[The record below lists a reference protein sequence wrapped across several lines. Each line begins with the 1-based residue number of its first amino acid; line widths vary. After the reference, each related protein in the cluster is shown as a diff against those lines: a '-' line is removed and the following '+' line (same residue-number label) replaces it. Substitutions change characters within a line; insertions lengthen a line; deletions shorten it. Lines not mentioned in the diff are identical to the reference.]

1 MKNNVILLLALLFLS
16 SGAFAQ
22 TQIQDADGNTKV
34 QTEATPNDNTIRLIS
49 NGSSLVNFG
58 KNPAGQTLVQVF
70 DIGESLFIG
79 LNSGVNSTGSK
90 NTVLGQGTGFNLNT
104 GFSNTLVGNSA
115 GAGINSGAFNT
126 AIGQNASLSNTSGSS
141 NVSVGYASLQNNQ
154 TGQQNVALGD
164 FALAG
169 NTTSFN
175 TAVGSAA
182 LQSNTTGG
190 SNVAV
195 GRRAGQSNTTGASNL
210 FVGESAGLNNTT
222 GGANTFLGKGAGQA
236 NTTASGNTFIGAEAG
251 KVNVG
256 GDAHV
261 FVGKSAGAASVNNST
276 NTYIG
281 SETGLSSTSGFNT
294 YVGGLAGRNN
304 TTGGSNTFLGAFAG
318 QNTSTG
324 SNNVALGTQAGFN
337 LSTGG
342 SNVMVGK
349 SAGVGVN
356 SNNCTFLGTNASA
369 TANGFTNST
378 ALGNGATVN
387 ASNKIRFGNTA
398 VTVIEGQVA
407 YSVSDGRFKS
417 NIQTDAPGLAFV
429 MGLRPV
435 TYQFDYT
442 DFSRFLGETN
452 VDVAVLS
459 QKEQLREMGFVAQ
472 EVEQLCKSQGIEVS
486 NLVHIPETEIDNY
499 SVAYGQMVVP
509 LVRAVQEQ
517 QAQIDAQR
525 FEIEQLRL
533 LVSELLRLQKP
544 STLDFQVW
552 PNPSTGEIQVSLTEV
567 TEGTQISLYSVD
579 GRLLRDLPA
588 RVGVQQVE
596 LQNLPTGT
604 YLLKAQ
610 APGKMPVT
618 KSIVKSN

>member
-236 NTTASGNTFIGAEAG
+236 NTTTSGNTFIGAEAG

-304 TTGGSNTFLGAFAG
+304 TTGGSNTFLGALAG

-324 SNNVALGTQAGFN
+324 SNNVILGTQAG
-337 LSTGG
+337 LSIAAGS
-342 SNVMVGK
+342 SNVLVGK
-349 SAGVGVN
+349 SSGGNFN
-356 SNNCTFLGTNASA
+356 SNNCTFLGANASA

-378 ALGNGATVN
+378 ALGNGASVN
-387 ASNKIRFGNTA
+387 ASNKIRFGNLA
-398 VTVIEGQVA
+398 VSVVEGAVA
-407 YSVSDGRFKS
+407 YTVSDGRYKS
-417 NIQTDAPGLAFV
+417 NIQNDAPGLDFV

-435 TYQFDYT
+435 TYQFDYSQ
-442 DFSRFLGETN
+442 FSKFLGETN
-452 VDVAVLS
+452 VDHEVLT
-459 QKEQLREMGFVAQ
+459 QKDQKREMGFVAQ
-472 EVEQLCKSQGIEVS
+472 EVERLCLEQGLAVS
-486 NLVHIPETEIDNY
+486 NLVHSPENEMDNY

-517 QAQIDAQR
+517 QAQIESQR
-525 FEIEQLRL
+525 LEIEELKS
-533 LVSELLRLQKP
+533 LVSQLIGLQTP
-544 STLDFQVW
+544 RSLDFQVW
-552 PNPSTGEIQVSLTEV
+552 PNPTTGEINLLLNEV
-567 TEGTQISLYSVD
+567 PEGTQMCLYSKN
-579 GRLLRDLPA
+579 GTPLRDVPTRAGMQQLDLKNLPA
-588 RVGVQQVE
+588 GMYFLRA
-596 LQNLPTGT
+596 N
-604 YLLKAQ
+604 
-610 APGKMPVT
+610 APGQLPVT
-618 KSIVKSN
+618 KSVMKSN